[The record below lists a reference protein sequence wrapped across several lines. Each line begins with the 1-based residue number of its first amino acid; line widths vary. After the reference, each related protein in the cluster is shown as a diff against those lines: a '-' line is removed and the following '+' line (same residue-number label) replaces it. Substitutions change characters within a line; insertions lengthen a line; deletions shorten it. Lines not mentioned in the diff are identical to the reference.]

1 MFQINFATS
10 SGRICDAAATI
21 IDRCDPSLNS
31 DVRITDGTST

>member
-21 IDRCDPSLNS
+21 DRYDPSLNS